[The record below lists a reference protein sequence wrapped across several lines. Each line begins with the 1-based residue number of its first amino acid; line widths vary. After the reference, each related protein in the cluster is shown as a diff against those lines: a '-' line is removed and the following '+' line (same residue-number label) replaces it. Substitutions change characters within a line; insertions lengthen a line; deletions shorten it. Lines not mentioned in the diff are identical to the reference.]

1 VDPKP
6 APQAGSS
13 VRGRVTACEKDVPD
27 PPARAVEEK
36 RRQDGGGTI
45 LIFLDFSGLHPRV
58 ASCHLCDES
67 AKEGSNVTAW
77 DFGPTGEIALH
88 SVNDERAT
96 SRSSDSAASR
106 LHELLGYVEQV
117 VKLDERPAFKLAEYR
132 LPNGQT
138 YQFHQHEFHA
148 MPGVKH
154 DQIDDDGPIWL
165 TMERLKRHNPPKV
178 PEELVAWLDASP
190 DPERTP
196 ALREFLLNTVP
207 ARERDALVAE
217 GKARAED
224 CQPALGPEGKGK
236 FDVRIRIEDH
246 PEISE
251 AADRYLSGPWLSW
264 ANEERPRRRSIALYQ
279 KLFEAA
285 QLAELGGPEQAI
297 ELVWGIGLSRWR
309 KDVVLIDLPLLER
322 LVEIEIDERAGG
334 LIRVRPR
341 LADATV
347 NLRPYEELKLDGIPL
362 ALNAARRALAI
373 SAEDGEGV
381 SPFLRDT
388 FEPILRVCQSQIDA
402 EGRYLTDSDPLE
414 PSSDIPPASLQ
425 LIVSDRWVLF
435 ARKRNDNFLLKD
447 IENLQKSVEDS
458 KEELP
463 GPARTLVMGPERET
477 DITWKPLSGT
487 MGGSTEP
494 PEPDEQVS
502 LVGDLFFPK
511 PYNAE
516 QVEILRRLE
525 KTDGVVVQGPP
536 GTGKTH
542 TISNIICHYLATGRR
557 VLVVSHGEA
566 ALAVLRDKLPEEVR
580 DLAISI
586 TTSERE
592 GLKQLEGAIRLL
604 QSIVQTLRPGEQ
616 SRLIK
621 DTERSII
628 GMRQRIAAIDAE
640 IESTARAQLSEVQGR
655 GVLPAQLAKAV
666 VALRASCGWFSDRPT
681 RFLSESGLTTADLD
695 RLRRARLALGKR
707 IQYLNTVL
715 PSVSDLPT
723 GAVLAQLHADIL
735 SADVHAARAASDTT
749 FVPRITSSQ
758 AIAAAERAAQL
769 LDTLIEATH
778 HFEAFPWLRPFALAG
793 VPHQHLSLTPALE
806 GLITDAVSF
815 LEEYKHYVQHPV
827 ALPTGAAS
835 SPEFAAIVTK
845 LARGQNAF
853 GLFAFSEKKLKHL
866 IDAVQIVGRKPQNP
880 DEWRHVGAY
889 IKWSKR
895 FSEIGVRWNAIAR
908 DLGQDTGQPLTLRQL
923 ASLTVALRV
932 VFVLVPPALRELDE
946 CLRPT
951 LAKAPGALW
960 PDASRMAMV
969 RDCLR
974 DAAAATRLSAARA
987 EVSRVKTLFT
997 NEAGKVGTLAK
1008 NFLTDGVGCAEI
1020 TTDRIKAAWEA
1031 VLATLDDVVQHRESF
1046 EAVRDIAARIEGAG
1060 ARQWAD
1066 RLRRTPALDGS
1077 DPVIPVNWADAWD
1090 WAASEHYLGRID
1102 RREAMHALAEE
1113 RAALDTSVA
1122 KALERLVRER
1132 TFYALA
1138 QSMTGPVRAA
1148 LMMFATA
1155 LRRIGTGKSVGAAR
1169 HRRAARQAM
1178 ADCYG
1183 GVPCWIMPS
1192 WRVAEQ
1198 LPGEVGTFDLVIM
1211 DEASQS
1217 DIKEVTTLLRGKKV
1231 LVVGDDKQVS
1241 PMAAF
1246 IENAKIDRLERTY
1259 LAKQPF
1265 KTLLL
1270 PGASLYDLAK
1280 VMFPDKFVMLRE
1292 HFRCVEPIIQFSTQF
1307 YTEDLIPLRIP
1318 TTQERLDPPLVDI
1331 YVPDGRRSGDKINHR
1346 EAEVIIEEIRQIVE
1360 NPALA
1365 KMPGTDVWRSIG
1377 VISLIGSKQAALI
1390 NRMVLDALGEEAV
1403 MRHRIACG
1411 DSATFQGNERDII
1424 LLSMVADP
1432 SKKQAQTATHF
1443 EQRFNVAMSRARDRL
1458 YLIRSVREEELNPKD
1473 LKANVIRHIR
1483 EPMKGRTQPSVD
1495 LLALCDSDFEREI
1508 LGKILERG
1516 YRVAPQVGA
1525 MGYSIDMVVEG
1536 TGNQRLAVECDGDKY
1551 HGPERWADD
1560 MVRQRVLERVGWR
1573 FWRCWS
1579 SSYTIDPDGCVAD
1592 LFATLTRMG
1601 IYPAQGETRAD
1612 SYTEHRVAKAS
1623 AAGARDAADLP
1634 FKSVTRSGI
1643 QVGDSVI
1650 VRYLDDNKTMSF
1662 VLSDEGDDPVN
1673 GIVSARSPLGSQL
1686 VGCNEEDEVE
1696 FEANGVVRRVLVVRV
1711 ERAPARPH

>member
-1 VDPKP
+1 MP
-6 APQAGSS
+6 
-13 VRGRVTACEKDVPD
+13 
-27 PPARAVEEK
+27 
-36 RRQDGGGTI
+36 
-45 LIFLDFSGLHPRV
+45 L
-58 ASCHLCDES
+58 
-67 AKEGSNVTAW
+67 
-77 DFGPTGEIALH
+77 
-88 SVNDERAT
+88 
-96 SRSSDSAASR
+96 DSAASR
-106 LHELLGYVEQV
+106 LHELLDYVEQV
-117 VKLDERPAFKLAEYR
+117 VKLGEHPAFKLAEYR
-132 LPNGQT
+132 LANGQT

-165 TMERLKRHNPPKV
+165 TMERLKRRNPPKV
-178 PEELVAWLDASP
+178 PEELVAWLDVSP

-196 ALREFLLNTVP
+196 ELLEFLLNTIP

-224 CQPALGPEGKGK
+224 CQPAFGPEGKGK
-236 FDVRIRIEDH
+236 FDIRVRIEDH

-264 ANEERPRRRSIALYQ
+264 AIDERPRRRSIALYQ
-279 KLFEAA
+279 RLFEAA

-297 ELVWGIGLSRWR
+297 ELVWGIGLSRWS
-309 KDVVLIDLPLLER
+309 KDAALIDLPLLER
-322 LVEIEIDERAGG
+322 LVEIEIDEKAGG

-341 LADATV
+341 LADTIV
-347 NLRPYEELKLDGIPL
+347 NLRPYEELKVDGVPL

-373 SAEDGEGV
+373 SAEEGEGV

-388 FEPILRVCQSQIDA
+388 FEPILRACQSQIDA
-402 EGRYLTDSDPLE
+402 EGRYLPDSDVFD
-414 PSSDIPPASLQ
+414 PSFEIPPASSQ
-425 LIVSDRWVLF
+425 LVVSDRWVLF
-435 ARKRNDNFLLKD
+435 VRRRNDNFLLKD
-447 IENLQKSVEDS
+447 IENLQKSVEDA
-458 KEELP
+458 KEQLP

-477 DITWKPLSGT
+477 DAAWKPLSGT
-487 MGGSTEP
+487 MGGSVES
-494 PEPDEQVS
+494 PEPDEQES
-502 LVGDLFFPK
+502 PLGDLFFPK
-511 PYNAE
+511 PFNAE

-525 KTDGVVVQGPP
+525 KTEGVVVQGPP

-621 DTERSII
+621 DIERSII

-640 IESTARAQLSEVQGR
+640 IEGTARVQLSEVQGR
-655 GVLPAQLAKAV
+655 GMLPAQLAKAV
-666 VALRASCGWFSDRPT
+666 VANRASCDWFSDRPT
-681 RFLSESGLTTADLD
+681 LFLSESGLVTADVD
-695 RLRRARLALGKR
+695 RLRRARLSLGKH
-707 IQYLNTVL
+707 IQYLDAVL

-735 SADVHAARAASDTT
+735 SADAHAARAASDPA
-749 FVPRITSSQ
+749 FVPRITSPQ
-758 AIAAAERAAQL
+758 AITAAERAAHL
-769 LDTLIEATH
+769 LDLLIEATR

-793 VPHQHLSLTPALE
+793 VPHQHESLTPALE
-806 GLITDAVSF
+806 GLTADAVSL
-815 LEEYKHYVQHPV
+815 LEEYKGYVQRPV
-827 ALPTGAAS
+827 ALPAGAPA
-835 SPEFAAIVTK
+835 SPEFAAIVAK
-845 LARGQNAF
+845 LASGQNAF
-853 GLFAFSEKKLKHL
+853 GFFAFSEKKLKPL
-866 IDAVQIVGRKPQNP
+866 IDAVQIVGRKPQSS
-880 DEWRHVGAY
+880 DEWSHVGAY
-889 IKWSKR
+889 VKWSKR
-895 FSEIGVRWNAIAR
+895 FSEINARWNAIAS
-908 DLGQDTGQPLTLRQL
+908 DLGQDTWQPLTIRQL
-923 ASLTVALRV
+923 ASLTVALQA
-932 VFVLVPPALRELDE
+932 VLVLALPALRDLDE
-946 CLRPT
+946 CLRQT
-951 LAKAPGALW
+951 LAKTPGVLW
-960 PDASRMAMV
+960 PDADRMTML
-969 RDCLR
+969 RDCLF

-987 EVSRVKTLFT
+987 EVSRVKALFT
-997 NEAGKVGTLAK
+997 EEAGKVGPLAK
-1008 NFLTDGVGCAEI
+1008 KFLTDDVGCAEI
-1020 TTDRIKAAWEA
+1020 SPDRIAAAWDM
-1031 VLATLDDVVQHRESF
+1031 VLATLDDVAQHQESF
-1046 EAVRDIAARIEGAG
+1046 EAVHYITARIEGAG
-1060 ARQWAD
+1060 APQWAD
-1066 RLRRTPALDGS
+1066 RLRRTPALDS
-1077 DPVIPVNWADAWD
+1077 NDPEIPANWAAAWD
-1090 WAASEHYLGRID
+1090 WAAGEHYLGHID
-1102 RREAMHALAEE
+1102 RRKAIRALAEE
-1113 RAALDTSVA
+1113 RAALDASIA
-1122 KALERLVRER
+1122 KSFESLVRER

-1138 QSMTGPVRAA
+1138 KSMTGPVRAA

-1155 LRRIGTGKSVGAAR
+1155 LRRIGTGRSAGAAR

-1217 DIKEVTTLLRGKKV
+1217 DIKEVTTLLRGKKI

-1318 TTQERLDPPLVDI
+1318 TAQERLDPPLVDI

-1365 KMPGTDVWRSIG
+1365 KMPGTDTWRSIG

-1390 NRMVLDALGEEAV
+1390 NRMVLDAFGEEAV

-1411 DSATFQGNERDII
+1411 DSATFQGNERDIVF
-1424 LLSMVADP
+1424 LSMVADP
-1432 SKKQAQTATHF
+1432 SKKQAQTAMHF

-1458 YLIRSVREEELNPKD
+1458 YLIRSVKEEELNPKD
-1473 LKANVIRHIR
+1473 LKANVIRHMR
-1483 EPMKGRTQPSVD
+1483 EPMKGRIRPRGD
-1495 LLALCDSDFEREI
+1495 LLALCDSDFEREV
-1508 LGKILERG
+1508 LRKILERG
-1516 YRVAPQVGA
+1516 YRVTPQVGA

-1536 TGNQRLAVECDGDKY
+1536 TGSQRLAVECDGDKY

-1560 MVRQRVLERVGWR
+1560 MARQRVLERVGWR

-1579 SSYTIDPDGCVAD
+1579 SSYTIDPDGCMAD
-1592 LFATLTRMG
+1592 LFMTLDRMG
-1601 IYPAQGETRAD
+1601 IQPAQEEARDD

-1623 AAGARDAADLP
+1623 ALGAGYKPDVPPRSAAQA
-1634 FKSVTRSGI
+1634 GI
-1643 QVGDSVI
+1643 QIGDRII
-1650 VRYLDDNKTMSF
+1650 VRYLDDNKTISF
-1662 VLSDEGDDPVN
+1662 VLSGERDDPIN
-1673 GIVSARSPLGSQL
+1673 GIVNASSPLGSRL
-1686 VGCNEEDEVE
+1686 LGCNEEDEVE
-1696 FEANGVVRRVLVVRV
+1696 FEANSVVRRVLVVRV
-1711 ERAPARPH
+1711 ERAPPRVH